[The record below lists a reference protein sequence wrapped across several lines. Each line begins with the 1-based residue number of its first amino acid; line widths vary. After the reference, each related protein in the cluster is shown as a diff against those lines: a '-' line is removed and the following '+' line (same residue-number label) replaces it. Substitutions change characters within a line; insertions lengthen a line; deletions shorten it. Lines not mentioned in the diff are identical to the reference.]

1 MHCISILMKI
11 KDLKMSLSTFPFM
24 ALGLIDPLQAPVG
37 SSYPVAIEI
46 IAFNSE
52 TWDESVKLSQLDSK
66 SCSGAI

>member
-52 TWDESVKLSQLDSK
+52 TWDERV
-66 SCSGAI
+66 